1 MENRKVLRLFGNWL
15 RAALSLGLLGSAVA
29 SGTAASAQTLV
40 LRGGSVY
47 ASPDAAPLPDA
58 VVVVSGG
65 AISAVGSAS
74 DVQIPPDARV
84 IDCAGKTVVA
94 GFWNSHV
101 HFTEAVWKSAANGP
115 AAPLTAHMQEMLTRW
130 GFTTVWDLGSNPA
143 DALPLRRRV
152 NAGEVLGPNIFL
164 LGSIFPKDGHPA
176 YLPAEL
182 KLPEIADPDVSAQ
195 LARSYLGMGLDGIKL
210 FTGSFKGE
218 DKPVVNMDVAVA
230 KAAVDVAHAQG
241 KPVFAHPQNK
251 TGVDTVIAAGVDVMA
266 RRIEDIRDHAPEQV
280 LPDIRLVRADKD
292 QVGIDRLR
300 DGEHFDRRVTHPRH
314 AFGLDTVVLDPGVT
328 AQITAVTV
336 NQLRQ
341 FAENG
346 GVVLFGTDIGFTKVY
361 DTTLEYELMHR
372 ALSERQVL
380 ATLTTD
386 PAQYFKAAKKGRVER
401 GFDGDLVVLDGD
413 PMADVRNLAKVA
425 YTIRAGQIIYQKP

>member
-47 ASPDAAPLPDA
+47 ASPDAAPLLDA

-65 AISAVGSAS
+65 VISAVGSAS

-101 HFTEAVWKSAANGP
+101 HFTEAVWKSAADGP

-130 GFTTVWDLGSNPA
+130 GFTTVWDLGSDPA

-176 YLPAEL
+176 YLPAEMT
-182 KLPEIADPDVSAQ
+182 LPETADPDLSAQ

-210 FTGSFKGE
+210 FTGSYKGE

-230 KAAVDVAHAQG
+230 KAAVDVAHAQA

-251 TGVDTVIAAGVDVMA
+251 AGVDTVIAAGVDVMA
-266 RRIEDIRDHAPEQV
+266 HTAPARDINIPPSNSRASIARDRFD
-280 LPDIRLVRADKD
+280 PDASL
-292 QVGIDRLR
+292 
-300 DGEHFDRRVTHPRH
+300 FT
-314 AFGLDTVVLDPGVT
+314 TVVLDPNVT
-328 AQITAVTV
+328 ARII
-336 NQLRQ
+336 RQ
-341 FAENG
+341 PSINSGNFRKMAA
-346 GVVLFGTDIGFTKVY
+346 VLFGTDIGFIKIY

-380 ATLTTD
+380 ASLTTN

>member
-1 MENRKVLRLFGNWL
+1 MENRKTSRLFGNLL
-15 RAALSLGLLGSAVA
+15 RAALSLGLLGAAIA

-40 LRGGSVY
+40 LRGGTVY
-47 ASPDAAPLPDA
+47 ASPDAPPLPDA

-65 AISAVGSAS
+65 AISAVGSAT
-74 DVQIPPDARV
+74 DVQTPPDARV

-94 GFWNSHV
+94 GFWNNHV
-101 HFTEAVWKSAANGP
+101 HFTQAVWKNAASGP

-164 LGSIFPKDGHPA
+164 LGSIFPRDGHPA
-176 YLPAEL
+176 YLSAEM
-182 KLPEIADPDVSAQ
+182 KLPETADPDGSAQ
-195 LARSYLGMGLDGIKL
+195 LAQSYLGMGLDGIKL

-230 KAAVDVAHAQG
+230 KAAVAVAHAQG

-251 TGVDTVIAAGVDVMA
+251 TGVDIVIAAGVDVMA
-266 RRIEDIRDHAPEQV
+266 HTAPGPGYTQYTSEQ
-280 LPDIRLVRADKD
+280 LARFKSQGTALIPTLS
-292 QVGIDRLR
+292 L
-300 DGEHFDRRVTHPRH
+300 FT
-314 AFGLDTVVLDPGVT
+314 TVALDPSVT

-346 GVVLFGTDIGFTKVY
+346 GVVLFGTDVGFTKVY

-380 ATLTTD
+380 ATLTTN

-413 PMADVRNLAKVA
+413 PMTDVRNLAKVA

>member
-1 MENRKVLRLFGNWL
+1 MIGNFL
-15 RAALSLGLLGSAVA
+15 
-29 SGTAASAQTLV
+29 GTALFSLLVSSATTVSVAANAQTLALV
-40 LRGGSVY
+40 GGKVY
-47 ASPDAAPLPDA
+47 PLPDA
-58 VVVVSGG
+58 TPISEAVVLASNG
-65 AISAVGSAS
+65 IIIAVGSRS
-74 DVQIPPDARV
+74 DVQIPSDALV

-101 HFTEAVWKSAANGP
+101 HFTQAVWKSAASGP
-115 AAPLTAHMQEMLTRW
+115 AVPLTAHMQDMLTRW

-143 DALPLRRRV
+143 DTLPLRRRV

-176 YLPAEL
+176 YLPAEM
-182 KLPEIADPDVSAQ
+182 KLPEIADPDVAAQ
-195 LARSYLGMGLDGIKL
+195 LARSYLDMGLDGVKL
-210 FTGSFKGE
+210 FTGSYKGE

-266 RRIEDIRDHAPEQV
+266 HTAPGPGYTQYTSEQ
-280 LPDIRLVRADKD
+280 LARFKSQGTALIPTLS
-292 QVGIDRLR
+292 L
-300 DGEHFDRRVTHPRH
+300 FT
-314 AFGLDTVVLDPGVT
+314 TVVLDPSVT

-341 FAENG
+341 FAEND
-346 GVVLFGTDIGFTKVY
+346 GVVLFGTDVGFTKIY

-380 ATLTTD
+380 ASLTTN
-386 PAQYFKAAKKGRVER
+386 PALYFKAAKKGKVEK
-401 GFDGDLVVLDGD
+401 GFDADVVVLDGD

-425 YTIRAGQIIYQKP
+425 YTIRAGQVIYQKP

>member
-1 MENRKVLRLFGNWL
+1 MEYRKVLRLFGNWL
-15 RAALSLGLLGSAVA
+15 GAALSLGLLASAIA

-47 ASPDAAPLPDA
+47 ASPEAALLPDA
-58 VVVVSGG
+58 VVVISDG
-65 AISAVGSAS
+65 AISAVGRAS

-94 GFWNSHV
+94 GFWNNHV
-101 HFTEAVWKSAANGP
+101 HLTEAVWKSAANGP
-115 AAPLTAHMQEMLTRW
+115 AAPLSAHMQDMLTRW
-130 GFTTVWDLGSNPA
+130 GFTTVWDLGSDPGHS
-143 DALPLRRRV
+143 LPLRRRV

-176 YLPAEL
+176 YLPAEM

-210 FTGSFKGE
+210 FTGSYKGE

-241 KPVFAHPQNK
+241 KPVFAHPQNR

-266 RRIEDIRDHAPEQV
+266 HTAPSPGYTQYTQEQ
-280 LPDIRLVRADKD
+280 LARFKSQGTALIPTLS
-292 QVGIDRLR
+292 LY
-300 DGEHFDRRVTHPRH
+300 T
-314 AFGLDTVVLDPGVT
+314 TVVLDPNVT
-328 AQITAVTV
+328 AQIIALTV

-346 GVVLFGTDIGFTKVY
+346 GVVLFGTDIGFIKIY

-380 ATLTTD
+380 ASLTTN

-413 PMADVRNLAKVA
+413 PMADVRNLAKIA

>member
-1 MENRKVLRLFGNWL
+1 MENRKTSRLFGNLL
-15 RAALSLGLLGSAVA
+15 RAALSLGLLGAAIA

-40 LRGGSVY
+40 LRGGTVY
-47 ASPDAAPLPDA
+47 ASPDAPPLPDA

-65 AISAVGSAS
+65 AISAVGSAT
-74 DVQIPPDARV
+74 DVQTPPDARV

-101 HFTEAVWKSAANGP
+101 HFTEAVWESAANGP

-130 GFTTVWDLGSNPA
+130 GFTTVWDLGSNPT

-164 LGSIFPKDGHPA
+164 LGSIFPRDGHPA
-176 YLPAEL
+176 YLSAEM
-182 KLPEIADPDVSAQ
+182 KLPETADPDGSAQ
-195 LARSYLGMGLDGIKL
+195 LAQSYLGMGLDGIKL

-230 KAAVDVAHAQG
+230 KAAVAVAHAQG

-251 TGVDTVIAAGVDVMA
+251 TGVDIVIAAGVDVMA
-266 RRIEDIRDHAPEQV
+266 HTAPGPGYTQYTSEQ
-280 LPDIRLVRADKD
+280 LARFKSQGTALIPTLS
-292 QVGIDRLR
+292 L
-300 DGEHFDRRVTHPRH
+300 FT
-314 AFGLDTVVLDPGVT
+314 TVALDPSVT

-346 GVVLFGTDIGFTKVY
+346 GVVLFGTDVGFTKVY

-380 ATLTTD
+380 ATLTTN

-413 PMADVRNLAKVA
+413 PMTDVRNLAKVA